1 MVFHPDS
8 FMKDCEFKDILKLF
22 GLAAIKFKK
31 ISDEEW
37 LYSRD
42 VHGNLNLWLFFV
54 EYLSK
59 Q

>member
-1 MVFHPDS
+1 
-8 FMKDCEFKDILKLF
+8 MKDCEFKDILKLF